1 MPKFETPAFFPQMLQ
16 FKLQAVNKT
25 KAVRSDQQL
34 LEQPHKI
41 KSEYNLWSIFKTTF
55 ICHFYHNL
63 ACESLK
69 HCQSNFLF
77 FVSLPAWIQTRVDLL
92 CLSLSRAKVFAK
104 LISNAVQP
112 QFFGK
117 RANADL
123 CWRFQTRR
131 ATRRQANQ
139 KHETETKGSHNQ
151 SPECILLSYIH
162 QSKNTISHKN
172 SNTFKGVT
180 HRSLRF
186 QLNMTWGFQVDY
198 LRKMVICKHLQSRA
212 FPGGACWGSTDNE
225 WLFSRCKHS
234 WRYSESSRCFS
245 VHVF

>member
-1 MPKFETPAFFPQMLQ
+1 MSAYQREY
-16 FKLQAVNKT
+16 KLCCSNRK
-25 KAVRSDQQL
+25 KA
-34 LEQPHKI
+34 
-41 KSEYNLWSIFKTTF
+41 
-55 ICHFYHNL
+55 
-63 ACESLK
+63 
-69 HCQSNFLF
+69 NFCR
-77 FVSLPAWIQTRVDLL
+77 VQWIYF
-92 CLSLSRAKVFAK
+92 LSLSRAKVFAK

-172 SNTFKGVT
+172 SNTFKGGHTPLIMISTEHDVGVPSGLFKKNGNLQT
-180 HRSLRF
+180 FTEPCIPRRCMLRIHRQRVALLSL
-186 QLNMTWGFQVDY
+186 
-198 LRKMVICKHLQSRA
+198 
-212 FPGGACWGSTDNE
+212 
-225 WLFSRCKHS
+225 
-234 WRYSESSRCFS
+234 
-245 VHVF
+245 